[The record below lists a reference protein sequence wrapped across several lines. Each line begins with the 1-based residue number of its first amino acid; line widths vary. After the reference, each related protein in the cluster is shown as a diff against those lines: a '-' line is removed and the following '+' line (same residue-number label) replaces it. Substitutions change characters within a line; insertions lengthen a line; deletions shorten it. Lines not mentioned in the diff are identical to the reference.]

1 MRAFAELLDRLYFSH
16 GNLAKTA
23 ILHDYF
29 RHTPD
34 PDRGWAVAAIAGEL
48 RFDLFKRTL
57 VRDLVAERTDP
68 ALFAMSYD
76 YVGEMSET
84 VAHLWP
90 DASGAAASG
99 ELPPLHALI
108 EAFRGGTKPEIR
120 QLLAGLL
127 DISTPAQRWALLEAG
142 HAKPCAS
149 AFRRGS

>member
-16 GNLAKTA
+16 GNLAKAA

-34 PDRGWAVAAIAGEL
+34 PDRGWAVAAISGEL

-90 DASGAAASG
+90 TPPARPVPGNCRLSMRSSRRFVPVPNRKYASS
-99 ELPPLHALI
+99 LRICSIFPL
-108 EAFRGGTKPEIR
+108 RR
-120 QLLAGLL
+120 SAG
-127 DISTPAQRWALLEAG
+127 R
-142 HAKPCAS
+142 C
-149 AFRRGS
+149 